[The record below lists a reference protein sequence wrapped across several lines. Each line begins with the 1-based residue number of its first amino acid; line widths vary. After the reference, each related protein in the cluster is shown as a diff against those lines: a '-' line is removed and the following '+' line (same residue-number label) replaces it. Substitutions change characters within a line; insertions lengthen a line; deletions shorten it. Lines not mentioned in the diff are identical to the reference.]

1 MDITSLKIFMTV
13 ARLGSFAAAARKENI
28 DPSSVSRIV
37 AGLENELAVRLFQR
51 TTRNLTL
58 TEAGELYL
66 ARIQAIPD
74 ELELAREQAIA
85 VHTEP
90 RGPLR
95 ITASVAYGQSCLLAQ
110 IPAFRSAFPDIEL
123 ELLLTDEKL
132 NLVDNRIDLAIRL
145 APEIKTDVICTKL
158 HTTRYHVVASPGYLA
173 KSPPVET
180 PEDIVR
186 QDMILFDLP
195 EYRTEWHFRSAD
207 NKTATIPVK
216 GNLVISNALAIRE
229 SVLADQGLALLP
241 NWLVDQTI
249 ADGHCLDLFPTYR
262 VTATSFDTG
271 AWLLYPSRN
280 FLPLKVRA
288 AVDFLR
294 PRLSRFAPSD

>member
-1 MDITSLKIFMTV
+1 MNALKIFMAV

-28 DPSSVSRIV
+28 DPSSVSRII

-58 TEAGELYL
+58 TEAGALYL
-66 ARIQAIPD
+66 ARVQAIPE
-74 ELELAREQAIA
+74 ELELAREQALA

-110 IPAFRSAFPDIEL
+110 IPAFRTAFPDIKL

-132 NLVDNRIDLAIRL
+132 DLVDNRIDLAIRL

-158 HTTRYHVVASPGYLA
+158 HATRYRVVASPEYLA
-173 KSPPVET
+173 RSQPVKT
-180 PEDIVR
+180 PEDLAR

-195 EYRTEWHFRSAD
+195 EYRTEWHFRTAD
-207 NKTATIPVK
+207 NKSRTIPVK
-216 GNLVISNALAIRE
+216 GNLVISNALAIRD

-241 NWLVDQTI
+241 NWLIDQTI
-249 ADGHCLDLFPTYR
+249 AEGRCQDLFPTYR
-262 VTATSFDTG
+262 VTATTFDTG

-294 PRLSRFAPSD
+294 PRLSRFAPLA